1 MLVSWL
7 FLTGGL
13 CEVQGI
19 VFGTR
24 GPETDHPLPVFHY
37 PFFNWF
43 ATAWVAL
50 ATAEGSPR

>member
-7 FLTGGL
+7 FLTGENG
-13 CEVQGI
+13 EVKGI
-19 VFGTR
+19 VSGTR
-24 GPETDHPLPVFHY
+24 GPDTDRPLPVFRY

-50 ATAEGSPR
+50 ATASGSPR